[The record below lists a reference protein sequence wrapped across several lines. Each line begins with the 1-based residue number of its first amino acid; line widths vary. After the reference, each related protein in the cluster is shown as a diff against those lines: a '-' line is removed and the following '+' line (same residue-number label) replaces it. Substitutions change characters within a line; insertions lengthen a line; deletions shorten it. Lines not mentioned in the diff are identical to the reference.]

1 MKKRETERRRER
13 ETPPLPC
20 GLKKKDDSFP
30 LELALPS
37 LDSNLSCRQE
47 ACQTQLTRLPHER
60 CRKLDS
66 LLVVGMRL

>member
-1 MKKRETERRRER
+1 MKKRDREKKGERNSSSSLWSE
-13 ETPPLPC
+13 
-20 GLKKKDDSFP
+20 KKDDSFP

-66 LLVVGMRL
+66 LLLVGMRL